1 MTCYQ
6 KTDLTLLHFEAL
18 IFMANNRKGFSVQ
31 GTTEGMKQ
39 RPRHLGLKKKKNCF
53 EGRFYVKG
61 SYHNKLKSLKEKN
74 EFKQKSLFKGKCT

>member
-31 GTTEGMKQ
+31 GTSEGMKQ
-39 RPRHLGLKKKKNCF
+39 RPMHLGLKKKK
-53 EGRFYVKG
+53 
-61 SYHNKLKSLKEKN
+61 
-74 EFKQKSLFKGKCT
+74 LF